1 MSAPSSSFYPDYR
14 HLSDRLHAFARDY
27 PGLARLESIG
37 KSHEGRDIWLL
48 TITRF
53 TTGAAET
60 RPALWVDANI
70 HSIELV
76 GSVAAL
82 QLAEL
87 LLSGDGKRDD
97 ISRCLD
103 RYTIYICP
111 RLNPDGAEL
120 ALATPPRLIRSST
133 RAWPLD
139 ESLQDG
145 VDTHDIDGDGRVL
158 TMRIPD
164 PNGPWKISEREP
176 RLLVRRDPAESGGQ
190 YFRLLPEGEIRNY
203 DGINLPA
210 EKRAENLD
218 LNRNFPAA
226 WRGEHDQAGAG
237 AYPVSEPEV
246 RAAVDFITQHK
257 NICSAISLHSY
268 SGALLRPLSYKD
280 DDQLPAE
287 DRWVFDQVGRK
298 GTLLTG
304 YPALS
309 AYHGFRYHPQEVIT
323 GAMDDWAYEQ
333 LGCLAWTV
341 ELWSPQR
348 QAGISDYHLIEWY
361 RDHPLED
368 DIKLLKWSDEQ
379 LHGQG
384 YVDWYTF
391 DHPQLGKVEL
401 GGWDLLFSFW
411 NPPTEKLETEV
422 KPVAEWLL
430 WHALIHPRLELA
442 RVEALPLGDDL
453 WRLRAAAQNTG
464 WLPTDIT
471 KKARTEKIVRDV
483 RFELTLGD
491 DAELV
496 SGKAR
501 QEAGQLEGWSHKSVA
516 PFAFGSRPADPTDNL
531 AQAEW
536 VVRAPAGSTVVVQ
549 VAHDRAGRVEQRVK
563 LAT

>member
-1 MSAPSSSFYPDYR
+1 
-14 HLSDRLHAFARDY
+14 
-27 PGLARLESIG
+27 
-37 KSHEGRDIWLL
+37 
-48 TITRF
+48 
-53 TTGAAET
+53 
-60 RPALWVDANI
+60 
-70 HSIELV
+70 
-76 GSVAAL
+76 
-82 QLAEL
+82 
-87 LLSGDGKRDD
+87 
-97 ISRCLD
+97 
-103 RYTIYICP
+103 
-111 RLNPDGAEL
+111 
-120 ALATPPRLIRSST
+120 
-133 RAWPLD
+133 
-139 ESLQDG
+139 
-145 VDTHDIDGDGRVL
+145 
-158 TMRIPD
+158 
-164 PNGPWKISEREP
+164 
-176 RLLVRRDPAESGGQ
+176 PAESGGQ

-491 DAELV
+491 EAELV